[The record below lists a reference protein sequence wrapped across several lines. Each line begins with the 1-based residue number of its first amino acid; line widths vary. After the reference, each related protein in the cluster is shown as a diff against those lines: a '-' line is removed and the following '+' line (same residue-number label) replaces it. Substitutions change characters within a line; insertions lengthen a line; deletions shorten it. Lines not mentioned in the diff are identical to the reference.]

1 MILNC
6 KYFFLFDTNVCELII
21 FNCLYLIF
29 YLIFRAANVFDG
41 LRNFFSENIVNSVTY
56 FVSLIDNIVQ
66 MSHHVAILH
75 EDTLGRLYEI
85 SKKHQNLVQKMLI
98 NLQPTVYKRI
108 IHSFSRL
115 DLVEVCNI
123 YYMFQDYY
131 FSFS

>member
-6 KYFFLFDTNVCELII
+6 KYFLFDINKLII
-21 FNCLYLIF
+21 FNCLYLTF

-56 FVSLIDNIVQ
+56 FVSLTDNIVQ
-66 MSHHVAILH
+66 MSHHVAVLH
-75 EDTLGRLYEI
+75 EDTLRRLYEI

-98 NLQPTVYKRI
+98 NLQPTVYKKI

-115 DLVEVCNI
+115 DLVEVCK
-123 YYMFQDYY
+123 YLLYVSQDYY